1 MYTMIMC
8 GFVIFGVIL
17 LIHRLRSD
25 NRRNFIKE
33 KLSGAKVKS
42 KTNQENPEP
51 VLIKIQKR
59 TSKAITAIDFFE
71 EQSLLKIALVVLINT
86 VAFLIH
92 YFGIFNFSFKTG
104 VFLCTFSIFMVIL
117 VPAQVKKKISSQ
129 KTKKINLDLPYA
141 IDIMAICVRSGMTIE
156 SSFNYIGKNINNIN
170 PDIAILFERTA
181 LKTEVNGISQA
192 LDQLYEEVPSTEIR
206 MFCSTLQQSVS
217 FGSSIYPV
225 LVELSKEIREM
236 QLIAVEEKVASL
248 SAKMSAPMI
257 LFIMFPIL
265 AIVAGPGFIR
275 MLSIWSN

>member
-1 MYTMIMC
+1 MHTMIMSC
-8 GFVIFGVIL
+8 FVIFGVIL
-17 LIHRLRSD
+17 LIHRVLSD
-25 NRRNFIKE
+25 IRRNTIKD
-33 KLSGAKVKS
+33 KLVGT
-42 KTNQENPEP
+42 KTKTTITQKNPEP
-51 VLIKIQKR
+51 VLVKIQKR
-59 TSKAITAIDFFE
+59 TSKTINAIDFFE
-71 EQSLLKIALVVLINT
+71 EQSVLKVAIVVLINT

-92 YFGIFNFSFKTG
+92 YFGIFIFSLKAG
-104 VFLCTFSIFMVIL
+104 VLFCTLTLFMVIL
-117 VPAQVKKKISSQ
+117 VPAQLKKKISTQ
-129 KTKKINLDLPYA
+129 KAKKINSDLPYA
-141 IDIMAICVRSGMTIE
+141 IDIMAICVRSGITIE
-156 SSFNYIGKNINNIN
+156 NSFAYIAKNINNIN

-217 FGSSIYPV
+217 FGSSIYPI